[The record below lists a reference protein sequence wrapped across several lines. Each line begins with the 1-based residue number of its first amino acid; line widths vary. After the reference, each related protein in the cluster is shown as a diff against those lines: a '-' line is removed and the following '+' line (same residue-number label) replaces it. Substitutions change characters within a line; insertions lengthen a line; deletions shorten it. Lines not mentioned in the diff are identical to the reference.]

1 MRLSKSMSIGAGIG
15 ILFGLVFT
23 VISAFQFDETQTS
36 AGEVIAVGLLIG
48 MPITVL
54 MGTIAGWL
62 WDVFIK
68 TRP

>member
-15 ILFGLVFT
+15 IVFGLIFT
-23 VISAFQFDETQTS
+23 AISAFQFDETKTS

-54 MGTIAGWL
+54 MGTLAGWL

-68 TRP
+68 VRP

>member
-1 MRLSKSMSIGAGIG
+1 MRLSNSMSIGAGIG
-15 ILFGLVFT
+15 IVFGLIFT
-23 VISAFQFDETQTS
+23 AISAFQFDETKTS

-54 MGTIAGWL
+54 MGTLAGWL

-68 TRP
+68 VRP